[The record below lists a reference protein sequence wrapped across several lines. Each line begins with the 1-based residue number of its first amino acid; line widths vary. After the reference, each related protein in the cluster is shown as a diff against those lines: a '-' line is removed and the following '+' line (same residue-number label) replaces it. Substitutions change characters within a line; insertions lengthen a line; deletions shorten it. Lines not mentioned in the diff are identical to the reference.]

1 MAEQAPSHELVPQH
15 KLLSKDETEKILTQY
30 RASRLQ
36 LPKIRVK
43 DAALS
48 GSGAKAGQIVEIIRL
63 DGSTYYRLVVN

>member
-1 MAEQAPSHELVPQH
+1 M
-15 KLLSKDETEKILTQY
+15 LSKDETEKILTQY
-30 RASRLQ
+30 RASRIQ

>member
-1 MAEQAPSHELVPQH
+1 M
-15 KLLSKDETEKILTQY
+15 LSKDETEKILTQY

-43 DAALS
+43 DAAMS

>member
-1 MAEQAPSHELVPQH
+1 M
-15 KLLSKDETEKILTQY
+15 LSKDETEKILNQY